1 MSAVTKGRFRS
12 AVTLSREASP
22 PAEIAVNSVFTAG
35 GADLPLRSIKT
46 KCESRLTDE
55 IEPRY
60 TGAVTDG
67 VSFFFGDFPLPQA
80 ASRMASATPAR
91 RKPPPETR
99 FVRRARIS
107 VVGLLTSIRS
117 TP

>member
-22 PAEIAVNSVFTAG
+22 PAEIAVNCVPTAG

-55 IEPRY
+55 IEPKQ
-60 TGAVTDG
+60 TGAGIDG
-67 VSFFFGDFPLPQA
+67 IWFCFGDFPLPQP
-80 ASRMASATPAR
+80 ASRMAIATPAR
-91 RKPPPETR
+91 RKPPPERR

-107 VVGLLTSIRS
+107 V
-117 TP
+117 